1 MADNKKR
8 YKYIHLK
15 NRTKRQQLITPST
28 SLSSLYGESS
38 GSVNATDSGAG
49 VGTVPTSS
57 ISSFR
62 KSFKMGKKAIDKDK
76 QKHGNGPPKE
86 RWLLTRKTWK
96 YMTDAGRRLIPDYM
110 QNRQHTSQDLKH
122 IEEYFQHVCQN
133 EPKFLPW
140 RRKQSYP
147 GALGTSPFRRS
158 GKMRHTSKWFGRSSS
173 GLSPISDNKSSGSSN
188 ISSPATKANSADESE
203 DDLYTG
209 NESQRM
215 FLIIEMLEKYLKLSN
230 TSPPADEDD
239 SIIAEQFKESS
250 SSPND
255 YNSSPATSPPISSI
269 VPPLASTEET
279 SSDLRGE
286 GDGGKQTSL
295 SPPPYYGYRSSESEA
310 RRKFLFDVPAN
321 LSSPSATTV
330 SATVTSGGVFP
341 GTSGDYIS
349 RSPSTSYTPRTSGN
363 AHTSLLLENLRNYGR
378 SNRSSLLSAL
388 NFTPAMLEDKQLL
401 RRIRDEIKQ
410 QQLDIILRR
419 HSRRPFSADT
429 NTMRLSTSLFTLP
442 TMKSCPPLNIL
453 TEQNEASNSHQNTTA
468 STSTSSDRNIT
479 DIHTTY
485 DGNKTR
491 THTIDEPCT
500 SPTARVPLISIK
512 LASQE
517 RITQPNVEGTQTD
530 PIPVNLI
537 YQQYNEYVKRLEK
550 EQAEQQQLLLQQQ
563 QQQKANALGKSISQ
577 GSKLGLSTDKHSKRK
592 SSIDNED
599 VSQSVSDTIK
609 RYLRMARKK
618 PANDND
624 ANRFKRIN
632 YDTNLRNIV
641 PKAEIPKPDELQ
653 LDGNNTK
660 STQTNENWCEVVIS
674 EIKAH
679 MSNKDI
685 PLTDFPADFLQHPS
699 PSTSPSRQTTTLGD
713 TKPLFMSSSMPS
725 SPTGFFHTS
734 THKKFTFFLPIYI
747 YYIYIYILATSCS
760 FFFLFLV
767 CFFFLS
773 FTRRK

>member
-8 YKYIHLK
+8 YKYIHLR
-15 NRTKRQQLITPST
+15 NRTKRQQLFTPST

-38 GSVNATDSGAG
+38 GLVNVADTGAAV
-49 VGTVPTSS
+49 VGAFSTPSTT
-57 ISSFR
+57 SFR
-62 KSFKMGKKAIDKDK
+62 KSFKMAKKATDKDK
-76 QKHGNGPPKE
+76 QKQGNGPPKE

-110 QNRQHTSQDLKH
+110 QNRQHNSQDLKQ
-122 IEEYFQHVCQN
+122 IEEYFQHVCRS

-209 NESQRM
+209 NDSQRM

-230 TSPPADEDD
+230 TSPPANGDEDD
-239 SIIAEQFKESS
+239 IANAEQFKESS

-255 YNSSPATSPPISSI
+255 YNSSPATSPPIRNA
-269 VPPLASTEET
+269 VPPLMAMAET
-279 SSDLRGE
+279 SSYHRDD
-286 GDGGKQTSL
+286 GDGSKQTSL

-321 LSSPSATTV
+321 LSSPTTTTAP
-330 SATVTSGGVFP
+330 STTTSIGVP
-341 GTSGDYIS
+341 GTSGEYIP
-349 RSPSTSYTPRTSGN
+349 RSSSASYTPRTSGN

-378 SNRSSLLSAL
+378 SNRSSVLSSM

-401 RRIRDEIKQ
+401 RRIRDELKQ
-410 QQLDIILRR
+410 QQLDSILRR

-442 TMKSCPPLNIL
+442 TLKSSPPLNIL
-453 TEQNEASNSHQNTTA
+453 TEQNEMNNA
-468 STSTSSDRNIT
+468 STSNVHQSVAASTSASASSDRNIT
-479 DIHTTY
+479 DILTSY
-485 DGNKTR
+485 DGDRTR

-517 RITQPNVEGTQTD
+517 RISQSNIEGTQTD

-537 YQQYNEYVKRLEK
+537 YQQYNEYVKQLER
-550 EQAEQQQLLLQQQ
+550 EHAEQQLQQQ
-563 QQQKANALGKSISQ
+563 QQQKANALGKSMSL
-577 GSKLGLSTDKHSKRK
+577 GSKLGASTDKHSKRK

-641 PKAEIPKPDELQ
+641 PKAEIPKPDDLQ
-653 LDGNNTK
+653 LDGNNK
-660 STQTNENWCEVVIS
+660 STQTNDNWCEVVIS

-685 PLTDFPADFLQHPS
+685 PITDFPADFLQHPS
-699 PSTSPSRQTTTLGD
+699 PSTSPSHQITSMGEM
-713 TKPLFMSSSMPS
+713 KPLFISSSMPS

-734 THKKFTFFLPIYI
+734 THKKFTFLLNFYI
-747 YYIYIYILATSCS
+747 SILATRCCW
-760 FFFLFLV
+760 FFFFFSFL
-767 CFFFLS
+767 
-773 FTRRK
+773 

>member
-1 MADNKKR
+1 MADSKRR
-8 YKYIHLK
+8 YKYIHLR

-28 SLSSLYGESS
+28 SLSSLYGASS
-38 GSVNATDSGAG
+38 GSVNAADAGAAA
-49 VGTVPTSS
+49 GTAPSSASTST
-57 ISSFR
+57 SFR

-76 QKHGNGPPKE
+76 QQKHGANGPPKE

-110 QNRQHTSQDLKH
+110 QNRHHNSQDLKQ
-122 IEEYFQHVCQN
+122 IEEYFQHVCRS

-230 TSPPADEDD
+230 TSPPANADEDD
-239 SIIAEQFKESS
+239 NAVAEQFKESS

-255 YNSSPATSPPISSI
+255 YNSSPATSPPIRSA
-269 VPPLASTEET
+269 VPPIASMTTIAPET
-279 SSDLRGE
+279 TTHRRGDAE
-286 GDGGKQTSL
+286 GDGSKQTSL

-321 LSSPSATTV
+321 SSAPRTTTTAAT
-330 SATVTSGGVFP
+330 STSTGAHGS
-341 GTSGDYIS
+341 SGDYMS
-349 RSPSTSYTPRTSGN
+349 RSPSAPYTSRTSGN

-378 SNRSSLLSAL
+378 SNRSSLLSTM

-410 QQLDIILRR
+410 QQLDSILRR

-442 TMKSCPPLNIL
+442 TLKSSPPLNIL
-453 TEQNEASNSHQNTTA
+453 TEQNEAANAHPTYAPAFA
-468 STSTSSDRNIT
+468 SSSSDRNIT
-479 DIHTTY
+479 DILTTY
-485 DGNKTR
+485 DGNGLR
-491 THTIDEPCT
+491 TQTIDEPACT

-517 RITQPNVEGTQTD
+517 RIAQSNVDGTQTD

-537 YQQYNEYVKRLEK
+537 YQQYNEYVKRIER
-550 EQAEQQQLLLQQQ
+550 EHAEQQQLQLQE
-563 QQQKANALGKSISQ
+563 QQKANALGKSMSQ
-577 GSKLGLSTDKHSKRK
+577 GSKLGPSTDKHSKRK

-653 LDGNNTK
+653 LDGNTK
-660 STQTNENWCEVVIS
+660 STQTNDNWCEVVIS

-685 PLTDFPADFLQHPS
+685 PITDFPADFLQHLL
-699 PSTSPSRQTTTLGD
+699 PSTSPGCQTTTMGGS
-713 TKPLFMSSSMPS
+713 KPLFMSSSMPS

-734 THKKFTFFLPIYI
+734 THKKFTFFF
-747 YYIYIYILATSCS
+747 S
-760 FFFLFLV
+760 
-767 CFFFLS
+767 
-773 FTRRK
+773 

>member
-1 MADNKKR
+1 MADSKRR

-38 GSVNATDSGAG
+38 GSVNAAETGA
-49 VGTVPTSS
+49 VAGTTAPSTTSS
-57 ISSFR
+57 TSSFR
-62 KSFKMGKKAIDKDK
+62 KSFKMGKKTSDKEK

-110 QNRQHTSQDLKH
+110 QNRHANAQDLKH
-122 IEEYFQHVCQN
+122 IEEYFQHVCRG

-147 GALGTSPFRRS
+147 GALGVSPFRRS

-173 GLSPISDNKSSGSSN
+173 GLSPISDNRSSGSSN
-188 ISSPATKANSADESE
+188 ISSPGTKAISADESE
-203 DDLYTG
+203 EDLYTG

-230 TSPPADEDD
+230 TSPPANADD
-239 SIIAEQFKESS
+239 DDNATADHFNEGST
-250 SSPND
+250 SPNE
-255 YNSSPATSPPISSI
+255 YMYSPATSPPASGSTAPSLTS
-269 VPPLASTEET
+269 PPAQST
-279 SSDLRGE
+279 SFHRME
-286 GDGGKQTSL
+286 GDGERSKPSSL
-295 SPPPYYGYRSSESEA
+295 SPPPYYGYRSSESEV
-310 RRKFLFDVPAN
+310 RRKFLFDIP
-321 LSSPSATTV
+321 ATTTTT
-330 SATVTSGGVFP
+330 A
-341 GTSGDYIS
+341 DNM
-349 RSPSTSYTPRTSGN
+349 PSTSSGRGGASTSRDYMSRYSSAPLTSGN

-378 SNRSSLLSAL
+378 SNRSSVLSSV

-401 RRIRDEIKQ
+401 RRIRDELKQ
-410 QQLDIILRR
+410 QQLDSILRR

-429 NTMRLSTSLFTLP
+429 STMRLSTSLFTLP
-442 TMKSCPPLNIL
+442 TLKPSPPLNIL
-453 TEQNEASNSHQNTTA
+453 TEQNEVPSNLASSANA
-468 STSTSSDRNIT
+468 DSSDRTCTIT
-479 DIHTTY
+479 QF
-485 DGNKTR
+485 
-491 THTIDEPCT
+491 IDESSCT
-500 SPTARVPLISIK
+500 SPTTRVPLISIK

-517 RITQPNVEGTQTD
+517 RISQSNMEGTQTD
-530 PIPVNLI
+530 PIPVNSI
-537 YQQYNEYVKRLEK
+537 YQHYNDYVKRIER
-550 EQAEQQQLLLQQQ
+550 EQME
-563 QQQKANALGKSISQ
+563 QQQKANALGKSMSQ
-577 GSKLGLSTDKHSKRK
+577 GSKMGSNADKHSKRK

-641 PKAEIPKPDELQ
+641 PKAEIPEPDDLD
-653 LDGNNTK
+653 LDGNNK
-660 STQTNENWCEVVIS
+660 KTQTNDNWCEVVIN

-685 PLTDFPADFLQHPS
+685 TITNFPPDFLQHSTASASNRS
-699 PSTSPSRQTTTLGD
+699 PSDSKPSFL
-713 TKPLFMSSSMPS
+713 SSSMPS

-734 THKKFTFFLPIYI
+734 TKIQKIIYLNYDLVFFLCP
-747 YYIYIYILATSCS
+747 
-760 FFFLFLV
+760 FFFHT
-767 CFFFLS
+767 S
-773 FTRRK
+773 HYY

>member
-1 MADNKKR
+1 MADNNKKR

-28 SLSSLYGESS
+28 SLTSLYGESS
-38 GSVNATDSGAG
+38 GSVNAADAGAAA
-49 VGTVPTSS
+49 GTASTTST
-57 ISSFR
+57 SSFR
-62 KSFKMGKKAIDKDK
+62 KSFKMGKKAVDKDK
-76 QKHGNGPPKE
+76 QKNGNGLQKE

-110 QNRQHTSQDLKH
+110 QNRQHNSQDLKH
-122 IEEYFQHVCQN
+122 IEEYFQHVCRS

-147 GALGTSPFRRS
+147 GALGTSTFRRS
-158 GKMRHTSKWFGRSSS
+158 GKMRYTSKWFGRSSS
-173 GLSPISDNKSSGSSN
+173 GLSPIYDNKSSGSSN

-203 DDLYTG
+203 DDLYMG

-215 FLIIEMLEKYLKLSN
+215 FVIIEMLEKYLKLSN
-230 TSPPADEDD
+230 TSSRGNADEDD
-239 SIIAEQFKESS
+239 NANAEQYKESS
-250 SSPND
+250 SPPND
-255 YNSSPATSPPISSI
+255 YNSSPATSPPIRSA
-269 VPPLASTEET
+269 VPPLTSTT
-279 SSDLRGE
+279 QILAYQRGE
-286 GDGGKQTSL
+286 GDGAEQTSS
-295 SPPPYYGYRSSESEA
+295 SPPLYYGYRSSESEA

-321 LSSPSATTV
+321 LSSPLTTTAPATTTSTGV
-330 SATVTSGGVFP
+330 PSTSGE
-341 GTSGDYIS
+341 YIS
-349 RSPSTSYTPRTSGN
+349 RSMPSSSYTPRISGN

-378 SNRSSLLSAL
+378 SNRSSLLSSL
-388 NFTPAMLEDKQLL
+388 NFSPAMLEDKQLL

-410 QQLDIILRR
+410 QQLDSILRR

-442 TMKSCPPLNIL
+442 TMKSSSPLNIL
-453 TEQNEASNSHQNTTA
+453 TEQNEVTNASASTAHQNIKA
-468 STSTSSDRNIT
+468 SAASDRIIS
-479 DIHTTY
+479 DILTSY
-485 DGNKTR
+485 DGTKTR
-491 THTIDEPCT
+491 TQTIDEPCIG
-500 SPTARVPLISIK
+500 SSARVPLISIK

-517 RITQPNVEGTQTD
+517 RISQPNVEGTQTD

-537 YQQYNEYVKRLEK
+537 YQQYNEYLKRIER
-550 EQAEQQQLLLQQQ
+550 EHAEQQQQQQLQLQQE
-563 QQQKANALGKSISQ
+563 QQKANALGKSMSL
-577 GSKLGLSTDKHSKRK
+577 GSKLVSSTDKHSKRK

-653 LDGNNTK
+653 LDGNTK
-660 STQTNENWCEVVIS
+660 STQTNDNWCEVVIN

-679 MSNKDI
+679 MSNKDTPI
-685 PLTDFPADFLQHPS
+685 TDFPADFLQHPS
-699 PSTSPSRQTTTLGD
+699 PSTSPTAIGD
-713 TKPLFMSSSMPS
+713 SKPLFMSSSMPS

-734 THKKFTFFLPIYI
+734 THKKFTFF
-747 YYIYIYILATSCS
+747 
-760 FFFLFLV
+760 F
-767 CFFFLS
+767 
-773 FTRRK
+773 

>member
-1 MADNKKR
+1 MADSKKR

-38 GSVNATDSGAG
+38 GSVNAADSSAAI
-49 VGTVPTSS
+49 GTAPTST

-62 KSFKMGKKAIDKDK
+62 KSLKMGKKAVDKDK
-76 QKHGNGPPKE
+76 QKHANGPPKE

-110 QNRQHTSQDLKH
+110 QNRQHNAQDLKH
-122 IEEYFQHVCQN
+122 IEEYFQHVCRS

-147 GALGTSPFRRS
+147 GALGASPFRRS

-230 TSPPADEDD
+230 TSPPANADD
-239 SIIAEQFKESS
+239 DDVANAERYKESS

-255 YNSSPATSPPISSI
+255 YNSSPATSPPIRSTA
-269 VPPLASTEET
+269 PPLTPTAEA
-279 SSDLRGE
+279 LPFQR
-286 GDGGKQTSL
+286 GDGDGSKQTSL

-310 RRKFLFDVPAN
+310 RRRFLFDVPATSTGAPN
-321 LSSPSATTV
+321 TSS
-330 SATVTSGGVFP
+330 GVP
-341 GTSGDYIS
+341 GTSGDYIG
-349 RSPSTSYTPRTSGN
+349 RSPTTSYQSRTSGN

-378 SNRSSLLSAL
+378 SNRSSLLSSMS
-388 NFTPAMLEDKQLL
+388 FTPAMLEDKQLL

-410 QQLDIILRR
+410 QQLDSILRR

-442 TMKSCPPLNIL
+442 TLKSCPPLNIL
-453 TEQNEASNSHQNTTA
+453 AEQNEATTTTA
-468 STSTSSDRNIT
+468 STPAPRERNIS
-479 DIHTTY
+479 DILTPY

-517 RITQPNVEGTQTD
+517 RISQPNIEGTQTD

-537 YQQYNEYVKRLEK
+537 YQQYNDYVKRMER
-550 EQAEQQQLLLQQQ
+550 EQAEQQMQQQ
-563 QQQKANALGKSISQ
+563 QHQQTANALGKSMSQ
-577 GSKLGLSTDKHSKRK
+577 GTKLSATTDKHSKRK

-653 LDGNNTK
+653 LDSNTK
-660 STQTNENWCEVVIS
+660 YTQTNDNWCEVVIN

-679 MSNKDI
+679 LSNKDVPI
-685 PLTDFPADFLQHPS
+685 TDFPADFLQHPS
-699 PSTSPSRQTTTLGD
+699 PSTSPSRQTTATICD
-713 TKPLFMSSSMPS
+713 TKPQFISSSMPS

-734 THKKFTFFLPIYI
+734 TQNKNFTFFLPYLFSVLLISTFI
-747 YYIYIYILATSCS
+747 LLFKFVFISLAT
-760 FFFLFLV
+760 
-767 CFFFLS
+767 
-773 FTRRK
+773 KQQII

>member
-38 GSVNATDSGAG
+38 GSVNAADTGAAA
-49 VGTVPTSS
+49 GTASTSS
-57 ISSFR
+57 TSSFR

-110 QNRQHTSQDLKH
+110 QNRHHNSQDLKQ
-122 IEEYFQHVCQN
+122 IEEYFQHVCRS

-239 SIIAEQFKESS
+239 NGNAEQFKESS

-255 YNSSPATSPPISSI
+255 YNSSPATSPPIRSAAS
-269 VPPLASTEET
+269 PPTTTAET
-279 SSDLRGE
+279 SYYQRGEGE

-321 LSSPSATTV
+321 LSSPSTTTATATTSSA
-330 SATVTSGGVFP
+330 SATRTSIGVP
-341 GTSGDYIS
+341 GTSSDYIS
-349 RSPSTSYTPRTSGN
+349 RAPSTSYTPRTSGN

-378 SNRSSLLSAL
+378 SNRSSLLSSM

-410 QQLDIILRR
+410 QQLDSILRR

-442 TMKSCPPLNIL
+442 TLKSSPPLNIL
-453 TEQNEASNSHQNTTA
+453 TEQNEATNASGSNALHSTA
-468 STSTSSDRNIT
+468 VSASASASSDRNIT
-479 DIHTTY
+479 NILTSY

-491 THTIDEPCT
+491 TQTIDEPCT
-500 SPTARVPLISIK
+500 SPTGRVPLISIK

-517 RITQPNVEGTQTD
+517 RISQSNVEGTQTD

-537 YQQYNEYVKRLEK
+537 YQQYNEYVKRVER
-550 EQAEQQQLLLQQQ
+550 EHAEQQQLQQ
-563 QQQKANALGKSISQ
+563 QQQKANALGKSMSQ
-577 GSKLGLSTDKHSKRK
+577 GSKIGGANTDKHSKRK

-641 PKAEIPKPDELQ
+641 PKPEIPKPDELQ
-653 LDGNNTK
+653 LDGNTK
-660 STQTNENWCEVVIS
+660 FTQTNDNWCEVVIS

-685 PLTDFPADFLQHPS
+685 PITDFPADFLQHPS
-699 PSTSPSRQTTTLGD
+699 PSTSPGRPTSAIGD
-713 TKPLFMSSSMPS
+713 TKPMFMSSSMPS

-734 THKKFTFFLPIYI
+734 THKKFTFF
-747 YYIYIYILATSCS
+747 
-760 FFFLFLV
+760 
-767 CFFFLS
+767 
-773 FTRRK
+773 